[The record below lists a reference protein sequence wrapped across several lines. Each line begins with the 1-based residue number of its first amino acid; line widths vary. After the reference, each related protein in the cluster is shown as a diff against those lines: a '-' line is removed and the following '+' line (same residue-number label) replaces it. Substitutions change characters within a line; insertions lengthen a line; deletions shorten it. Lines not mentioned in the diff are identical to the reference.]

1 MKRYI
6 LFLLLSLPVL
16 PLALQAQEK
25 PRTEQPACAACD
37 ATALREWRAGTHVAP
52 QSVARFGPERCFAA
66 EAVDDAVF
74 ARMYGKSYKAGC
86 TVPREE
92 LRYLKVLHYDLE
104 GRITLGEMVCN
115 RAIADDLTAIF
126 RTLYEARYPIERMVL
141 IDAYDAD
148 DERSMAADNSSSFN
162 YRKIAGSPNLSKHSR
177 GLAVDINPL
186 YNPCVRT
193 RDGVTTVEPE
203 AGRPYADRT
212 QEFPCKIDRED
223 LCYKEFTRRGF
234 TWGGDWH
241 SLKDYQHF
249 EK

>member
-1 MKRYI
+1 MKK
-6 LFLLLSLPVL
+6 LLLLLLFSLPGMPGV
-16 PLALQAQEK
+16 LQALEK
-25 PRTEQPACAACD
+25 PRTGQPAHDAAI
-37 ATALREWRAGTHVAP
+37 LRRWQVGAHVSP
-52 QSVARFGPERCFAA
+52 QAVERFGTARCFV
-66 EAVDDAVF
+66 EEPVGDAVF
-74 ARMYGKSYKAGC
+74 ARMSGKSYKTDC
-86 TVPREE
+86 TVPRDE
-92 LRYLKVLHYDLE
+92 LRYLRVLHYDLE

-115 RAIADDLTAIF
+115 RAIAGDLTAIF

-148 DERSMAADNSSSFN
+148 DERSMTANNSSSFN
-162 YRKIAGSPNLSKHSR
+162 FRQIAGSPKLSKHSR

-186 YNPCVRT
+186 YNPCIRT
-193 RDGVTTVEPE
+193 RGGATTVEPQ

-212 QEFPCKIDRED
+212 RNFPCKIDRED

-234 TWGGDWH
+234 TWGGDWR